1 MQTTMLTDRPE
12 IKPRYHGDIT
22 AIAAAMGVGRET
34 VSDALKGIRRTK
46 LSDRIREKAV
56 NEFGAIVLEK

>member
-1 MQTTMLTDRPE
+1 MLTERPE

-22 AIAAAMGVGRET
+22 AIAKAKGVGRET

-46 LSDRIREKAV
+46 LSDEIREMAV
-56 NEFGAIVLEK
+56 NEFGAIVLK